1 MRIFLLLKFEGITW
15 IDEIVDKLAN
25 KHHVDI
31 DEVEEVLHSAPQI
44 RFLEKGNRR
53 NEDVYV
59 ALGRTDAGR
68 YLSVM
73 FIYKTSNQRNSY
85 SQCPGYG
92 AEREKSLCQ
101 DEKTITGKYTNH

>member
-1 MRIFLLLKFEGITW
+1 MLKFEGVIW
-15 IDEIVDKLAN
+15 IDEIVDKLAS

-31 DEVEEVLHSAPQI
+31 DEVEEVLHNIPQI
-44 RFLEKGNRR
+44 RFLEKGDRK

-73 FIYKTSNQRNSY
+73 FIYKPRTKEILVLSARDMAQK
-85 SQCPGYG
+85 
-92 AEREKSLCQ
+92 EKNLYA
-101 DEKTITGKYTNH
+101 KTKKR